1 MTDNLSNLFDVTPED
16 EVVTEETPVVDEV
29 VPTTEPKVEEEV
41 VVDEVP
47 AEGEQKTDETPTVE
61 EPVAP
66 KDKTGDADEV
76 SQLRI
81 ILREQNRRLREMQQ
95 QLEKS
100 NKSLTEKGLI
110 EEPDEE
116 EVAEAQKADT
126 IRAIQ
131 LETLLE
137 TMRINPKFEDVDEVV
152 TQSRFDDMVEGF
164 AFAQSQKNGGT
175 AEDYIDAVAA
185 KIWSMPNPYRFMYE
199 KIKQYHPDFKKPE
212 VKDEPPTPA
221 PSQTPAKSEPK
232 PKTAPPSVSNLPSSV
247 SESGG
252 WTAARIDGMAEEEL
266 SKVPKDIYQK
276 YLSGELK

>member
-16 EVVTEETPVVDEV
+16 EVVTEETPVVDE

-47 AEGEQKTDETPTVE
+47 AEGEQKTDETPAVE

-131 LETLLE
+131 LETILE

-266 SKVPKDIYQK
+266 SKVPRDIYQK

>member
-1 MTDNLSNLFDVTPED
+1 MTDNLINLFDVTPED
-16 EVVTEETPVVDEV
+16 EVVTEETPVADEV
-29 VPTTEPKVEEEV
+29 PATEPKAEEV

-61 EPVAP
+61 EPSAP

-152 TQSRFDDMVEGF
+152 TQSRFDDVVEGF
-164 AFAQSQKNGGT
+164 AFAHSQKNGGT

-212 VKDEPPTPA
+212 VKEETPA
-221 PSQTPAKSEPK
+221 PSQTHAKSEPK

-266 SKVPKDIYQK
+266 SKVPRDIYQK

>member
-16 EVVTEETPVVDEV
+16 EVVDETPVAGEV
-29 VPTTEPKVEEEV
+29 STDEPKADEEV
-41 VVDEVP
+41 NADEVP
-47 AEGEQKTDETPTVE
+47 AEGEPKADETPAVE
-61 EPVAP
+61 EPSAP
-66 KDKTGDADEV
+66 KDKTGDTDEV

-81 ILREQNRRLREMQQ
+81 ILREQNKRLRELQQ
-95 QLEKS
+95 QIDKS
-100 NKSLTEKGLI
+100 TKSLTEKGLI
-110 EEPDEE
+110 EEPDED
-116 EVAEAQKADT
+116 EVAETQK
-126 IRAIQ
+126 IESLRAIQ
-131 LETLLE
+131 LETILE
-137 TMRINPKFEDVDEVV
+137 TMRINPKFEDVDSVV

-164 AFAQSQKNGGT
+164 AFAHSQQNGGK

-199 KIKQYHPDFKKPE
+199 KIKQHHPDFKE
-212 VKDEPPTPA
+212 VEAKAETPA
-221 PSQTPAKSEPK
+221 PAKSEPK

-266 SKVPKDIYQK
+266 SKVPRDIYQK

>member
-16 EVVTEETPVVDEV
+16 EVVTDETPVVVDEV
-29 VPTTEPKVEEEV
+29 HADEPKADEEV
-41 VVDEVP
+41 KADEVP
-47 AEGEQKTDETPTVE
+47 AEGEPKADETPVVE
-61 EPVAP
+61 EPPAH
-66 KDKTGDADEV
+66 KDKTGDTDEV

-81 ILREQNRRLREMQQ
+81 ILREQNKRLRDLQQ
-95 QLEKS
+95 QIDKS

-110 EEPDEE
+110 DEPDED
-116 EVAEAQKADT
+116 EVAETQKADS

-131 LETLLE
+131 LETILE
-137 TMRINPKFEDVDEVV
+137 TMRINPKFEDVDTVV

-164 AFAQSQKNGGT
+164 AFAHSQQNGGK

-199 KIKQYHPDFKKPE
+199 KIKQHHPDFKEIEAKAE
-212 VKDEPPTPA
+212 TPA
-221 PSQTPAKSEPK
+221 PAKSEPK

-266 SKVPKDIYQK
+266 SKVPRDIYQK

>member
-29 VPTTEPKVEEEV
+29 PTTEPKVEEEV

-47 AEGEQKTDETPTVE
+47 TEGEQKTDETPAVE

-110 EEPDEE
+110 EEPDED

-266 SKVPKDIYQK
+266 SKVPRDIYQK

>member
-16 EVVTEETPVVDEV
+16 EVVTEETPVVDE

-47 AEGEQKTDETPTVE
+47 AEGEQKTDETPVVE

-116 EVAEAQKADT
+116 EAAEAQKADT

-164 AFAQSQKNGGT
+164 AFAQSRKNGGT

>member
-1 MTDNLSNLFDVTPED
+1 MTDNLSNMFDVTPED
-16 EVVTEETPVVDEV
+16 EVVTDETP
-29 VPTTEPKVEEEV
+29 V

-47 AEGEQKTDETPTVE
+47 ADEPKAEEEVKADEVPAEGEPKADETPVVE
-61 EPVAP
+61 EPHAH
-66 KDKTGDADEV
+66 KDKTGDTDEV
-76 SQLRI
+76 SHLRI
-81 ILREQNRRLREMQQ
+81 ILREQNKRLRDLQQ
-95 QLEKS
+95 QIDKS

-110 EEPDEE
+110 DEPDED
-116 EVAEAQKADT
+116 EVAETQKADS

-131 LETLLE
+131 LETILE
-137 TMRINPKFEDVDEVV
+137 TMRINPKFEDVDTVV

-164 AFAQSQKNGGT
+164 AFAHSQQNGGK

-199 KIKQYHPDFKKPE
+199 KIKQHHPDFKEIEAKAE
-212 VKDEPPTPA
+212 TPA
-221 PSQTPAKSEPK
+221 PAKSEPK

-266 SKVPKDIYQK
+266 SKVPRDIYQK

>member
-1 MTDNLSNLFDVTPED
+1 MTDNLSNLFDVTPAD
-16 EVVTEETPVVDEV
+16 EVVTDEHKVDE
-29 VPTTEPKVEEEV
+29 EINA
-41 VVDEVP
+41 DEVP
-47 AEGEQKTDETPTVE
+47 AESEPKADETPVVE
-61 EPVAP
+61 EPPAP
-66 KDKTGDADEV
+66 KDKTGDTDEV

-81 ILREQNRRLREMQQ
+81 ILREQNRRIREMQQ

-110 EEPDEE
+110 EEPDED
-116 EVAEAQKADT
+116 EVVEAQKADT

-131 LETLLE
+131 LETILE

-266 SKVPKDIYQK
+266 SKVPRDIYQK

>member
-16 EVVTEETPVVDEV
+16 EVVTEETPVVDE

-47 AEGEQKTDETPTVE
+47 AEGEQKTDETPAVE

>member
-16 EVVTEETPVVDEV
+16 EVVDETPVAGEV
-29 VPTTEPKVEEEV
+29 PADEPKADEEV
-41 VVDEVP
+41 NADEVP
-47 AEGEQKTDETPTVE
+47 AEGEPKADETPAVE
-61 EPVAP
+61 EPSAP
-66 KDKTGDADEV
+66 KDKTGDTDEV

-81 ILREQNRRLREMQQ
+81 ILREQNKRLRELQQ
-95 QLEKS
+95 QIDKS
-100 NKSLTEKGLI
+100 TKSLAEKGLI
-110 EEPDEE
+110 EEPDED
-116 EVAEAQKADT
+116 EVAETQK
-126 IRAIQ
+126 IESLRAIQ
-131 LETLLE
+131 LETILE
-137 TMRINPKFEDVDEVV
+137 TMRINPKFEDVDSVV

-164 AFAQSQKNGGT
+164 AFAHSQQNGGK

-199 KIKQYHPDFKKPE
+199 KIKQHHPDFKE
-212 VKDEPPTPA
+212 VEAKAETPA
-221 PSQTPAKSEPK
+221 PAKSEPK

-266 SKVPKDIYQK
+266 SKVPRDIYQK

>member
-29 VPTTEPKVEEEV
+29 VPDKPKADEEV
-41 VVDEVP
+41 VVGEVP
-47 AEGEQKTDETPTVE
+47 AEGEQKTDETPVVE

-116 EVAEAQKADT
+116 EIAEAQKADT

-137 TMRINPKFEDVDEVV
+137 TMRINPKFEDVDTVV

-164 AFAQSQKNGGT
+164 AFAHSQQNGGK

-199 KIKQYHPDFKKPE
+199 KIKQHHPDFKEIEAKAE
-212 VKDEPPTPA
+212 TPA
-221 PSQTPAKSEPK
+221 PAKSEPK
-232 PKTAPPSVSNLPSSV
+232 PKMAPPSVSNLPSSV

>member
-16 EVVTEETPVVDEV
+16 EVVTDETPAVDEV
-29 VPTTEPKVEEEV
+29 ATDEPKVEEEV
-41 VVDEVP
+41 KADEVP
-47 AEGEQKTDETPTVE
+47 TEAEQKADETPTIE
-61 EPVAP
+61 EPPAP
-66 KDKTGDADEV
+66 KDKTGDTDEV

-81 ILREQNRRLREMQQ
+81 ILREQNKRLRELQQ
-95 QLEKS
+95 QIDKS

-110 EEPDEE
+110 EEPDED
-116 EVAEAQKADT
+116 EVAEIQK
-126 IRAIQ
+126 IESLRAIQ
-131 LETLLE
+131 LETILE
-137 TMRINPKFEDVDEVV
+137 TMRINPKFEDVDSVV

-164 AFAQSQKNGGT
+164 AFAHSQQNGGK

-199 KIKQYHPDFKKPE
+199 KIKQHHPDFKE
-212 VKDEPPTPA
+212 VEAKAETTAPTPA
-221 PSQTPAKSEPK
+221 PAKSEPK
-232 PKTAPPSVSNLPSSV
+232 PKTAPPSVSNLPASV

-266 SKVPKDIYQK
+266 SKVPREIYQK

>member
-16 EVVTEETPVVDEV
+16 EVGTEETPVVDEV
-29 VPTTEPKVEEEV
+29 QPVVPKVEEEV
-41 VVDEVP
+41 VVNEVN
-47 AEGEQKTDETPTVE
+47 AEAGQKTGETPVIE

-95 QLEKS
+95 QLDKS

-110 EEPDEE
+110 EEPDED
-116 EVAEAQKADT
+116 EVAEAQKADS

-131 LETLLE
+131 LETILE
-137 TMRINPKFEDVDEVV
+137 TMRINPKFEDVDTVV

-164 AFAQSQKNGGT
+164 AFAHSQQNGGK

-199 KIKQYHPDFKKPE
+199 KIKQHHPDFKE
-212 VKDEPPTPA
+212 VEAKAETPA
-221 PSQTPAKSEPK
+221 PAKSEPK

>member
-29 VPTTEPKVEEEV
+29 VPDKPKADEEV
-41 VVDEVP
+41 VVGEVP
-47 AEGEQKTDETPTVE
+47 AEGEQKTDETPVVE

-100 NKSLTEKGLI
+100 NKSLAEKGLI

-116 EVAEAQKADT
+116 EAAEAQKADT

-212 VKDEPPTPA
+212 VKDETPA
-221 PSQTPAKSEPK
+221 TAHSQTPAKSEPK

>member
-16 EVVTEETPVVDEV
+16 EVVTEETTVVDE

-47 AEGEQKTDETPTVE
+47 AEGEQKTDKTPAVE

-212 VKDEPPTPA
+212 VKDEPSTPA

-266 SKVPKDIYQK
+266 SKVPRDIYQK

>member
-1 MTDNLSNLFDVTPED
+1 MTDNLSNLFDVIPED

-29 VPTTEPKVEEEV
+29 PTTEPKAEEEV

-47 AEGEQKTDETPTVE
+47 AEGEQKTDETPAVE

-116 EVAEAQKADT
+116 EVAEAQKADA

-131 LETLLE
+131 LETILE

-152 TQSRFDDMVEGF
+152 TQSRFDDIVEGF

-199 KIKQYHPDFKKPE
+199 NIKQYHPDFKKPE

-232 PKTAPPSVSNLPSSV
+232 PTTAPPSVSNLPSSV

>member
-16 EVVTEETPVVDEV
+16 EVVTEETPAVDE

-47 AEGEQKTDETPTVE
+47 AEGEQKTDETPAVE

-66 KDKTGDADEV
+66 KDKTGDTDEV

-266 SKVPKDIYQK
+266 SKVPRDIYQK

>member
-16 EVVTEETPVVDEV
+16 EVVVESEVPTEAPEEIPTETP
-29 VPTTEPKVEEEV
+29 KEEV
-41 VVDEVP
+41 PADEVP
-47 AEGEQKTDETPTVE
+47 AEVPTETDPTPEANPT
-61 EPVAP
+61 PDAP
-66 KDKTGDADEV
+66 KSDDEV

-81 ILREQNRRLREMQQ
+81 ILREQNRRIRELQSQM
-95 QLEKS
+95 EKS
-100 NKSLTEKGLI
+100 TGALKEKGLI

-116 EVAEAQKADT
+116 ETAEAQKLET

-131 LETLLE
+131 LETILE
-137 TMRINPKFEDVDEVV
+137 TMRLNPKFEDVDTIV
-152 TQSRFDDMVEGF
+152 TQSRFDDIVEGF
-164 AFAQSQKNGGT
+164 AYAHAQQGGGKT
-175 AEDYIDAVAA
+175 EDYIDAVAE

-199 KIKQYHPDFKKPE
+199 KIKQHHPDFKTPE
-212 VKDEPPTPA
+212 AKDETPA
-221 PSQTPAKSEPK
+221 ASQPPAKSEPK

-266 SKVPKDIYQK
+266 SKVPRDIYQK

>member
-16 EVVTEETPVVDEV
+16 EVVTEETPAADE

-47 AEGEQKTDETPTVE
+47 AEGEQKTDETPAVE

-66 KDKTGDADEV
+66 KDKTGDTDEV

-212 VKDEPPTPA
+212 VKEETPA

-266 SKVPKDIYQK
+266 SKVPRDIYQK

>member
-29 VPTTEPKVEEEV
+29 PATEPKVEEEV

-47 AEGEQKTDETPTVE
+47 AEGEQKADETPVVE
-61 EPVAP
+61 EPPAP
-66 KDKTGDADEV
+66 KDKTGDTDEV

-81 ILREQNRRLREMQQ
+81 ILREQNKRLRELQQ
-95 QLEKS
+95 QIDKS

-110 EEPDEE
+110 DEPDED
-116 EVAEAQKADT
+116 EVAETQKADS

-131 LETLLE
+131 LETILE
-137 TMRINPKFEDVDEVV
+137 TMRINPKFEDVDTVV

-164 AFAQSQKNGGT
+164 AFAHSQQNGGK

-199 KIKQYHPDFKKPE
+199 KIKQHHPDFKE
-212 VKDEPPTPA
+212 VEAKAETPA
-221 PSQTPAKSEPK
+221 PAKSEPK

-266 SKVPKDIYQK
+266 SKVPREIYQK

>member
-16 EVVTEETPVVDEV
+16 EVVDETPVAGEV
-29 VPTTEPKVEEEV
+29 PADEPKADEEV
-41 VVDEVP
+41 NADEVP
-47 AEGEQKTDETPTVE
+47 AEGEPKADETPAVE
-61 EPVAP
+61 EPPAP
-66 KDKTGDADEV
+66 KDKTGDTDEV

-81 ILREQNRRLREMQQ
+81 ILREQNKRLRELQQ
-95 QLEKS
+95 QIDKS
-100 NKSLTEKGLI
+100 TKSLAEKGLI
-110 EEPDEE
+110 EEPDED
-116 EVAEAQKADT
+116 EVAETQK
-126 IRAIQ
+126 IESLRAIQ
-131 LETLLE
+131 LETILE
-137 TMRINPKFEDVDEVV
+137 TMRINPKFEDVDSVV

-164 AFAQSQKNGGT
+164 AFAHSQQNGGK

-199 KIKQYHPDFKKPE
+199 KIKQHHPDFKE
-212 VKDEPPTPA
+212 VEAKAETPA
-221 PSQTPAKSEPK
+221 PAKSEPK

-266 SKVPKDIYQK
+266 SKVPRDIYQK

>member
-29 VPTTEPKVEEEV
+29 PTTEPKAEEEV

-47 AEGEQKTDETPTVE
+47 AKDEQKTDETPVVE
-61 EPVAP
+61 EPSTP

-116 EVAEAQKADT
+116 EAAEAQKADT

-152 TQSRFDDMVEGF
+152 SQSRFDDMVEGF

-266 SKVPKDIYQK
+266 SKVPRDIYQK

>member
-16 EVVTEETPVVDEV
+16 EVVTDETSVVVDEV
-29 VPTTEPKVEEEV
+29 VPADEPKAEEEV
-41 VVDEVP
+41 KADEVP
-47 AEGEQKTDETPTVE
+47 AEGEPKADETPVVE

-110 EEPDEE
+110 EEPDED

-199 KIKQYHPDFKKPE
+199 KIKQYHPDFKNPE
-212 VKDEPPTPA
+212 VQDETPA

>member
-29 VPTTEPKVEEEV
+29 PTTEPKADEEV

-47 AEGEQKTDETPTVE
+47 AEGEQKTDETPVVE

-212 VKDEPPTPA
+212 VKDETPA
-221 PSQTPAKSEPK
+221 ASQPPAKSEPK

-266 SKVPKDIYQK
+266 SKVPRDIYQK

>member
-1 MTDNLSNLFDVTPED
+1 MTDNLSNLFDVTLAD
-16 EVVTEETPVVDEV
+16 EVVTDDTPVVDEV
-29 VPTTEPKVEEEV
+29 PTEPKVEEEV
-41 VVDEVP
+41 VTDEVP
-47 AEGEQKTDETPTVE
+47 TETEQKTDETPAVE

-137 TMRINPKFEDVDEVV
+137 TMRINP
-152 TQSRFDDMVEGF
+152 
-164 AFAQSQKNGGT
+164 
-175 AEDYIDAVAA
+175 
-185 KIWSMPNPYRFMYE
+185 
-199 KIKQYHPDFKKPE
+199 
-212 VKDEPPTPA
+212 
-221 PSQTPAKSEPK
+221 
-232 PKTAPPSVSNLPSSV
+232 
-247 SESGG
+247 
-252 WTAARIDGMAEEEL
+252 
-266 SKVPKDIYQK
+266 
-276 YLSGELK
+276 

>member
-29 VPTTEPKVEEEV
+29 VPDEQKADEEV
-41 VVDEVP
+41 VVGEVP
-47 AEGEQKTDETPTVE
+47 AEGEQKTDETPVVE

-81 ILREQNRRLREMQQ
+81 ILREQNKRLRDLQQ
-95 QLEKS
+95 QIDKS

-110 EEPDEE
+110 DEPDED
-116 EVAEAQKADT
+116 EVAETQKADS

-131 LETLLE
+131 LETILE
-137 TMRINPKFEDVDEVV
+137 TMRINPKFEDVDTVV

-164 AFAQSQKNGGT
+164 AFAHSQQNGGK

-199 KIKQYHPDFKKPE
+199 KIKQHHPDFKEIEAKAE
-212 VKDEPPTPA
+212 TPA
-221 PSQTPAKSEPK
+221 PAKSEPK

-266 SKVPKDIYQK
+266 SKVPRDIYQK

>member
-1 MTDNLSNLFDVTPED
+1 MTDNLSNLFDVTPEG
-16 EVVTEETPVVDEV
+16 EVVTGETPVVDE

-47 AEGEQKTDETPTVE
+47 AEGEQKTDETPVVE

-126 IRAIQ
+126 IRAVQ
-131 LETLLE
+131 LETILE

-266 SKVPKDIYQK
+266 SKVPRDIYQK

>member
-16 EVVTEETPVVDEV
+16 EVVTDETSVVVDEV
-29 VPTTEPKVEEEV
+29 PADEPKAEEEV
-41 VVDEVP
+41 KADEVP
-47 AEGEQKTDETPTVE
+47 AEGEQKADETSVIE
-61 EPVAP
+61 EPHAP
-66 KDKTGDADEV
+66 KDKTGDTDEV

-81 ILREQNRRLREMQQ
+81 ILREQNKRLRDLQQ
-95 QLEKS
+95 QIDKS

-110 EEPDEE
+110 DEPDED
-116 EVAEAQKADT
+116 EVAETQKADS

-131 LETLLE
+131 LETILE
-137 TMRINPKFEDVDEVV
+137 TMRINPKFEDVDTVV
-152 TQSRFDDMVEGF
+152 TQSRFDDMIEGF
-164 AFAQSQKNGGT
+164 AFAHSQQNGGK

-199 KIKQYHPDFKKPE
+199 KIKQHHPDFKE
-212 VKDEPPTPA
+212 VEAKAETPA
-221 PSQTPAKSEPK
+221 PAKSEPK

-266 SKVPKDIYQK
+266 SKVPREIYQK

>member
-16 EVVTEETPVVDEV
+16 EVVTEETPAVDEV
-29 VPTTEPKVEEEV
+29 PATEPKAEEEV

-47 AEGEQKTDETPTVE
+47 TEGEQKTDETPAVE

-116 EVAEAQKADT
+116 EVAQAPKADT

-221 PSQTPAKSEPK
+221 PSQTTAKSEPK

>member
-29 VPTTEPKVEEEV
+29 PATEPKVEEEV

-116 EVAEAQKADT
+116 EIAEAQKADT

-266 SKVPKDIYQK
+266 SKVPRDVYQK

>member
-16 EVVTEETPVVDEV
+16 EVVTEETPVVDE

-47 AEGEQKTDETPTVE
+47 AEGEQKTDETPAVE

-100 NKSLTEKGLI
+100 NKNLTEKGLI

-164 AFAQSQKNGGT
+164 AFAHSQQNGGT

-212 VKDEPPTPA
+212 VKDETPA
-221 PSQTPAKSEPK
+221 TAKSEPK

>member
-1 MTDNLSNLFDVTPED
+1 MADNLSNLFDVTPED
-16 EVVTEETPVVDEV
+16 EVVTDETP
-29 VPTTEPKVEEEV
+29 V

-47 AEGEQKTDETPTVE
+47 ADEPKADEEVNANEVPAEGESKADETPVVE
-61 EPVAP
+61 EPPAP
-66 KDKTGDADEV
+66 NDKTGDTDEV

-81 ILREQNRRLREMQQ
+81 ILREQNKRLRELQQ
-95 QLEKS
+95 QVDKS
-100 NKSLTEKGLI
+100 TKSLTEKGLI
-110 EEPDEE
+110 EEPDED
-116 EVAEAQKADT
+116 EVAETQK
-126 IRAIQ
+126 IESLRAIQ
-131 LETLLE
+131 LETILE
-137 TMRINPKFEDVDEVV
+137 TMRINPKFEDVDTVV

-164 AFAQSQKNGGT
+164 AFAHSQQNGGK

-199 KIKQYHPDFKKPE
+199 KIKQHHPDFKE
-212 VKDEPPTPA
+212 VEAKDETPA
-221 PSQTPAKSEPK
+221 PAPTPAKSEPK

-266 SKVPKDIYQK
+266 SKVPHEIYQK

>member
-1 MTDNLSNLFDVTPED
+1 MADNLSNLFDVTPED

-29 VPTTEPKVEEEV
+29 PTTEPKVEEEV

-47 AEGEQKTDETPTVE
+47 AKDEQKTDETPVVE
-61 EPVAP
+61 EPSTP

-116 EVAEAQKADT
+116 EAAEAQKADT

-152 TQSRFDDMVEGF
+152 SQSRFDDMVEGF

>member
-16 EVVTEETPVVDEV
+16 EVVTEETTVVDE

-47 AEGEQKTDETPTVE
+47 AEGEQKTDKTPAVE

-266 SKVPKDIYQK
+266 SKVPRDIYQK